1 MDVDNDNNVGRW
13 TPEKREI
20 LQKYNY
26 DAYASRVRST
36 EGLSREEIL
45 HVERHTRGQS
55 KNALWNAL
63 RLDRRTASGC
73 SPEQGAPRQNAAMTF
88 GLRQEEQIKLDES
101 VVNELRALV
110 ERELSPARAT
120 AVVLECGLFFSRRGL
135 NSASPD
141 AYFVMSTGGF
151 VPVEIK
157 CPFSY
162 KDTTVEQMRS
172 GLGARRARYRVKH
185 TALSVNVR
193 GPPVFVVEKTD
204 PHWRQMQ
211 RQMYVLE
218 APMCVYLVKFKDSHV
233 SSAVRRD
240 EDFCR
245 REGDSEE
252 RVLAMHVAKNLNRR
266 RMALYTHRLASL
278 TTGAR
283 NDPAFSHTPEQLR
296 ALAASGL
303 YYDYGHLVCVSCNGR
318 FETSAPPAR
327 LTLEHRCGANRGGGG
342 VEELANKKFADHAQR
357 LRSLLRTG
365 GAAPVELARQGAFCN
380 AAGALQAFC
389 CEAERV
395 CAAGVV
401 HAPACA
407 YARLLRAYDPPAVV

>member
-1 MDVDNDNNVGRW
+1 MDVESGW

-20 LQKYNY
+20 LQKYTYN
-26 DAYASRVRST
+26 AYVSRVRST

-45 HVERHTRGQS
+45 HVERQTRGQS

-63 RLDRRTASGC
+63 RLDRRTASGS
-73 SPEQGAPRQNAAMTF
+73 SPDQHAPRQNAAMTF
-88 GLRQEEQIKLDES
+88 GLRQEEQLKLDET
-101 VVNELRALV
+101 VVSELRDLV
-110 ERELSPARAT
+110 ELTLSPARAT
-120 AVVLECGLFFSRRGL
+120 TAVLDCGLFFSRRGL

-162 KDTTVEQMRS
+162 RDTTVEQMRS

-193 GPPVFVVEKTD
+193 GPPLFAVEKTD
-204 PHWRQMQ
+204 PHYRQMQ

-218 APMCVYLVKFKDSHV
+218 APMCVYLVKFKGSHV
-233 SSAVRRD
+233 SVAVRRD

-245 REGDSEE
+245 RENASEE
-252 RVLAMHVAKNLNRR
+252 RLLTMYVARNLNRK
-266 RMALYTHRLASL
+266 RMGFYTHRLASL
-278 TTGAR
+278 TTGALG
-283 NDPAFSHTPEQLR
+283 DPAFSRTPEQMR

-303 YYDYGHLVCVSCNGR
+303 YYDYGHLVCVSCNGK
-318 FETSAPPAR
+318 FETSAPLAR
-327 LTLEHRCGANRGGGG
+327 LTLEHRCGAGGAH
-342 VEELANKKFADHAQR
+342 ELASKKFSDHAQR
-357 LRSLLRTG
+357 LRSLLKA
-365 GAAPVELARQGAFCN
+365 AAPVELARQGVFCN
-380 AAGALQAFC
+380 ALGALETFC
-389 CEAERV
+389 CKPERV
-395 CAAGVV
+395 CAVTLRVV
-401 HAPACA
+401 HAPECA